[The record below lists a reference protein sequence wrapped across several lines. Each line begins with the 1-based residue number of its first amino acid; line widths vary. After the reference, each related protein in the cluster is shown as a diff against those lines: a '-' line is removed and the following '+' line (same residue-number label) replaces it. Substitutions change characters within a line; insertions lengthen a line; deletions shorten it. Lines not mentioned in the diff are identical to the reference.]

1 VDMFRCSKA
10 AGRADT
16 VSWLWLWL
24 WLEDGLFGV
33 TAFDAGPALSVAH
46 CSSSSSDSESERLLR
61 RLAGGPGLLA
71 GSSLGAI
78 LSPEASAWQ
87 IVGSDLNVTHVL

>member
-1 VDMFRCSKA
+1 
-10 AGRADT
+10 
-16 VSWLWLWL
+16 VSWLWL

-33 TAFDAGPALSVAH
+33 TAFDAGPTLSVAP

-71 GSSLGAI
+71 ESSLGAI

-87 IVGSDLNVTHVL
+87 IV